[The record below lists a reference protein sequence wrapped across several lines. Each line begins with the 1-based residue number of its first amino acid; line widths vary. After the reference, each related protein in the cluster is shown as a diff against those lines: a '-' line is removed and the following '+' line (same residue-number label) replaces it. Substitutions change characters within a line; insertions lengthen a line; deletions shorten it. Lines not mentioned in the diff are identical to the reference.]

1 MEFDEKELRR
11 EIAFAIRNIHG
22 KNDPNPLKFL
32 PPFKSRCFSF
42 LFWLSLFREIAAAHA
57 LFGGIIKSKFTNYFA
72 SEARFIV
79 LKMFKYPILH
89 EKILKTKLA

>member
-42 LFWLSLFREIAAAHA
+42 LFFWLSLFREVAAAHE
-57 LFGGIIKSKFTNYFA
+57 LVGVRHLGVNLPT
-72 SEARFIV
+72 
-79 LKMFKYPILH
+79 ILQVRPVS
-89 EKILKTKLA
+89 